1 MKYISWNSS
10 LYQTKSR
17 QGLCITYVN
26 ARKLKRSEKV
36 WKCQERNVIPSSK
49 DSRKETEGDIMCG
62 ASSHIVQSW
71 QNVQR
76 SEEND
81 NQLEVGN
88 VPRAA
93 WREVTKG
100 DPVKGHWEWVW
111 KWNWNWKVVA
121 LRVNESRNSDW
132 KKVDC
137 QMKAWEVGQTD
148 CPSRKSIGN
157 WNERWGIGQSRC
169 LRH

>member
-1 MKYISWNSS
+1 MP
-10 LYQTKSR
+10 
-17 QGLCITYVN
+17 G
-26 ARKLKRSEKV
+26 
-36 WKCQERNVIPSSK
+36 SSK
-49 DSRKETEGDIMCG
+49 DQRKYENVKKEMLFHHQKRVEKKQKEETEGDIMCG
-62 ASSHIVQSW
+62 AYSHIVQSC

-111 KWNWNWKVVA
+111 K
-121 LRVNESRNSDW
+121 
-132 KKVDC
+132 
-137 QMKAWEVGQTD
+137 
-148 CPSRKSIGN
+148 
-157 WNERWGIGQSRC
+157 
-169 LRH
+169 